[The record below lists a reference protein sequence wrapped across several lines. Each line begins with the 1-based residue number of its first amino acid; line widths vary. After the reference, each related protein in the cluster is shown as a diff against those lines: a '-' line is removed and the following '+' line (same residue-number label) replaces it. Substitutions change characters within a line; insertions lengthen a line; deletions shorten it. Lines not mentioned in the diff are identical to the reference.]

1 MSDHRPVS
9 ATFSVPV
16 RSIDSDAF
24 HNEAAALFSKL
35 GKLEDSEEVPKLKI
49 VTPEVDFGQVWYV
62 RAEAESPRSL
72 FGVLALIFF
81 AM

>member
-16 RSIDSDAF
+16 RSIDNDAF
-24 HNEAAALFSKL
+24 HNEAATLFSNL

-62 RAEAESPRSL
+62 GAGAESL
-72 FGVLALIFF
+72 
-81 AM
+81 

>member
-49 VTPEVDFGQVWYV
+49 GTPEVDFGQIWYV
-62 RAEAESPRSL
+62 GAEAESLTGL
-72 FGVLALIFF
+72 FGVLSLI
-81 AM
+81 